1 MVPRKKTG
9 LIWFQFKLQFCWD
22 ATIGGEFFP
31 LKKTDCNGTVSP
43 GGSGYVEY
51 YQSSLKHTFP
61 FWELLSISTDMVLW
75 FRSLNQMT
83 RPSAAWGRTV
93 VVQTGTQPPAAVPL
107 PLLNPI
113 TSSLGATRMQ
123 CQASEEYEINQVLPG
138 NLIKKSKALRKKNT
152 FHTIFQHNPRCHTPV
167 KSTPEVEVI
176 KRYTNDWNA
185 HVPWALFGYNL
196 FDSRAIHGWFLHICR
211 TSWGTEAE
219 DLKGWRSLA

>member
-1 MVPRKKTG
+1 MPPLVVS
-9 LIWFQFKLQFCWD
+9 
-22 ATIGGEFFP
+22 FF
-31 LKKTDCNGTVSP
+31 LKKKRNDCNGTVSP

-93 VVQTGTQPPAAVPL
+93 VVQTGTQLPAAVPL

-123 CQASEEYEINQVLPG
+123 CQASEEYEIHQVLPG
-138 NLIKKSKALRKKNT
+138 NLIKKSKSLRKKTT

-185 HVPWALFGYNL
+185 HVPWPCSATTCLIAVPYMDGFCI
-196 FDSRAIHGWFLHICR
+196 FV
-211 TSWGTEAE
+211 
-219 DLKGWRSLA
+219 

>member
-1 MVPRKKTG
+1 MLNIINHHWNIPFLFGSYLVY
-9 LIWFQFKLQFCWD
+9 LQIWSFDFDHSTRWRD
-22 ATIGGEFFP
+22 A
-31 LKKTDCNGTVSP
+31 
-43 GGSGYVEY
+43 
-51 YQSSLKHTFP
+51 
-61 FWELLSISTDMVLW
+61 
-75 FRSLNQMT
+75 
-83 RPSAAWGRTV
+83 AAWGRTV

-138 NLIKKSKALRKKNT
+138 NLIKKSKSLRKKNT

-185 HVPWALFGYNL
+185 HVPWPCSATTCLIAVPYMDGFCI
-196 FDSRAIHGWFLHICR
+196 FV
-211 TSWGTEAE
+211 
-219 DLKGWRSLA
+219 